1 MNIIENIN
9 QDLDISSKI
18 IFSEKYTENVDISEK
33 SDNSYFSNLA
43 HCIIENNEI
52 EAKTYDGDITMFLQ
66 QKIIS
71 ICNNITHEL
80 LTTMGFS
87 KSIKPLKFQQSL
99 QLSDVKNIYS
109 ALLFLREYY
118 KTNFVIVNNNI
129 AYFDTI
135 KNYNI
140 QYILFKND
148 KFRIIDHNDHN
159 PNFNKLDSICDIL
172 DKDIKGNVYNTSL
185 KNITTYKLPEL
196 VDLAKQY
203 NLSTNG
209 KKKELYDRIYKYLV
223 NN

>member
-9 QDLDISSKI
+9 QDLDFSNKI
-18 IFSEKYTENVDISEK
+18 ILSEKYTENVNFSEK

-43 HCIIENNEI
+43 YCIIENNEL
-52 EAKTYDGDITMFLQ
+52 EAQTYDGDITMFLQ

-71 ICNNITHEL
+71 ICNDITPEL

-109 ALLFLREYY
+109 TLLFLREYY
-118 KTNFVIVNNNI
+118 KTNFVIVDNNI
-129 AYFDTI
+129 AYIDII
-135 KNYNI
+135 KNYNV

-148 KFRIIDHNDHN
+148 KFRIIEHS
-159 PNFNKLDSICDIL
+159 PNINKLDSICDIL

-223 NN
+223 NY